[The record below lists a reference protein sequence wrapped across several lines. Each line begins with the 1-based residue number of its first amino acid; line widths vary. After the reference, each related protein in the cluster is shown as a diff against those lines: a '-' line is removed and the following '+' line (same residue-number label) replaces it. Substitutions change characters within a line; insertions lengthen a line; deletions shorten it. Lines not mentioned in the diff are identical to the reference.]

1 MSSLVPVDKRV
12 ARWIGSVSVLTIVAT
27 MSVGCFC
34 PCVPVFCDSWPFA
47 DAWVDTDCDGHR
59 DRDEEPLPGVCVRSP
74 TWLPDR
80 PPSLEYCARDY
91 SRTDEEGSWSGGIIS
106 GCFVDYYIVA
116 RTPEGF
122 EPTTD
127 TIVDNS
133 MYGAFGF
140 APEGTCPQRSIAT
153 PESLTALR
161 LAHTQR
167 KAVLVGFGIA
177 LLIGLIL
184 VGVRVRARLRDRTAI
199 P

>member
-1 MSSLVPVDKRV
+1 MSKPALERSR
-12 ARWIGSVSVLTIVAT
+12 RIHWIGVLGALIIVAT
-27 MSVGCFC
+27 LSAGC
-34 PCVPVFCDSWPFA
+34 FCDSWPFA

-74 TWLPDR
+74 TWLPEG
-80 PPSLEYCARDY
+80 PPSLEYCAHHFN
-91 SRTDEEGSWSGGIIS
+91 RTDEEGSWFGGTIS
-106 GCFVDYYIVA
+106 GCATDYYIVA

-133 MYGAFGF
+133 MYAAFGF

-167 KAVLVGFGIA
+167 KAMLVGFGVA
-177 LLIGLIL
+177 VLIGLIL
-184 VGVRVRARLRDRTAI
+184 VGVKLRARRRGSVQGDDQAA
-199 P
+199 